1 MARSAFNIIADVH
14 EDMGQPGFIYCLR
27 VLQDNDKQGQ
37 IDPGLKN
44 AYQEFLKELE
54 DLHLL

>member
-14 EDMGQPGFIYCLR
+14 EEMGQPGLIYCLR
-27 VLQDNDKQGQ
+27 VLQDNDKQGNL
-37 IDPGLKN
+37 DRDLKN